1 MEWVMD
7 LVWLTGSLFVL
18 ILGLIGCILPI
29 IPGPPISWI
38 GLWIL
43 WLGRPEM
50 HPSSAAMIGTGIAT
64 VVVMVMDYIL
74 PSWGTKKLGGTK
86 AGIRGS
92 TVGLIIGLF
101 FGIPGILFGP
111 FIGAFVGELT
121 KDSKDISQA
130 LTSAIGSFLGFLLGT
145 GLKLMVSGWML
156 YLWLKI
162 TFTMW

>member
-1 MEWVMD
+1 
-7 LVWLTGSLFVL
+7 
-18 ILGLIGCILPI
+18 
-29 IPGPPISWI
+29 
-38 GLWIL
+38 
-43 WLGRPEM
+43 M

-64 VVVMVMDYIL
+64 AVVMVMDYIL

-111 FIGAFVGELT
+111 FVGAFVGELT
-121 KDSKDISQA
+121 KDSKDISRA

-156 YLWLKI
+156 YLWLQI